1 MRHEGLATAGYGE
14 ERRAAGIK
22 TASPTAESHVLP
34 ALRQTSRVTSA
45 ASLTFRG
52 RVLEGEIIKLT
63 AGHCILWPEVH
74 KPLGGGGL
82 RSPCLETHV

>member
-1 MRHEGLATAGYGE
+1 MKGSPPPDTARSVGPPGLKP
-14 ERRAAGIK
+14 RPPR
-22 TASPTAESHVLP
+22 PESHALP

-82 RSPCLETHV
+82 RSPCLEMHV